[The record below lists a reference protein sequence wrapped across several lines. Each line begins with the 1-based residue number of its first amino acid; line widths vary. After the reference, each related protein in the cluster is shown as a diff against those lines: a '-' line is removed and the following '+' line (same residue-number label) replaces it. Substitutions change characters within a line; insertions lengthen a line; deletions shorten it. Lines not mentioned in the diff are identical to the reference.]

1 MKELSIDDR
10 MHLQKEL
17 SLVAWQ
23 GKEKV
28 KKYLEEKKKEYSLSS
43 SEEYFLLISATP
55 QEVEDYYN
63 NCPELPR

>member
-1 MKELSIDDR
+1 MKKLSIDDR

-17 SLVAWQ
+17 SLVACQ
-23 GKEKV
+23 GKEKM
-28 KKYLEEKKKEYSLSS
+28 KEYLTSKKKEYSLSS